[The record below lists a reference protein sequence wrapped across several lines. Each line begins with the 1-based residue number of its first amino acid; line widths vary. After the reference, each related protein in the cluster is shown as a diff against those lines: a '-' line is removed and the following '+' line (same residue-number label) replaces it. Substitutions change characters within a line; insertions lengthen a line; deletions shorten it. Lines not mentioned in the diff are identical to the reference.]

1 MCRHLE
7 QPNHLEVKEM
17 DLGYLLL
24 LVLVMGL
31 GYLYLPTDFQLKPF
45 NKTSPD
51 TFILILDLNRL
62 QEEDMEMGF
71 GYLLLLVLVMGLGY
85 LYLPAFLLVRF
96 LHNLMHI
103 TLLKRQLT
111 SHLVNSL
118 TSSWF
123 KEMGLGYLLLLV

>member
-1 MCRHLE
+1 MQ
-7 QPNHLEVKEM
+7 QPPLATSPVSF
-17 DLGYLLL
+17 LLPPILKSQIL
-24 LVLVMGL
+24 LVWV
-31 GYLYLPTDFQLKPF
+31 
-45 NKTSPD
+45 
-51 TFILILDLNRL
+51 
-62 QEEDMEMGF
+62 MEMGF

>member
-17 DLGYLLL
+17 GLGYLLL

-31 GYLYLPTDFQLKPF
+31 GYLYLPTDFRFRPI
-45 NKTSPD
+45 NRISPD
-51 TFILILDLNRL
+51 TFILTLDLNSL

-85 LYLPAFLLVRF
+85 LYLPAFLLVK
-96 LHNLMHI
+96 LHLNLMHN
-103 TLLKRQLT
+103 TLLKQHHT
-111 SHLVNSL
+111 FHLGNSL
-118 TSSWF
+118 MLSWF